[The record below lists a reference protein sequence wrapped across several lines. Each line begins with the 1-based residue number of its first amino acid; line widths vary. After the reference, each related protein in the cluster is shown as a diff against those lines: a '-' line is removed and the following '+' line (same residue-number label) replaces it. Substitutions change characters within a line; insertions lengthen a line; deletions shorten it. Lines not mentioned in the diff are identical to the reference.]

1 MPSGKRATAALT
13 ARPGVV
19 IEKASANLHIHA
31 AMRQYLIDE
40 LSFLERDNLDSFL
53 KRSLKPGPIEGT
65 YWLEL
70 PPELLAEPQ
79 QAHPTCGPFYF
90 SVILEKTELRAEFL
104 VRSSHNM
111 HCSCIAWASPAQ
123 RQFLLDWIDK
133 MLQEE
138 FISV

>member
-1 MPSGKRATAALT
+1 MT
-13 ARPGVV
+13 ARPSVV
-19 IEKASANLHIHA
+19 TDGTSANLNLFN

-53 KRSLKPGPIEGT
+53 KRNLKPGPIEGT
-65 YWLEL
+65 HWLEL
-70 PPELLAEPQ
+70 PPELLAPPQ
-79 QAHPTCGPFYF
+79 QEHPACGPFYF
-90 SVILEKTELRAEFL
+90 AVILENLEKNELRAEFL